1 MVMMIMREIIYNV
14 CVPFGQLLLVI
25 VTRRD
30 VDVIEDL
37 FIFKLVCY

>member
-1 MVMMIMREIIYNV
+1 MREIIYNV
-14 CVPFGQLLLVI
+14 CVSFGQLLLVI

-37 FIFKLVCY
+37 FIFKPVYY